1 MTLCNPHCR
10 KNKRI
15 HCCGSSYKGNR
26 PWLSRYPLCGR
37 QHFHLNTSL
46 HKSEPESGH
55 YEWCWTWFGQT
66 VAFLKFLRADHT
78 PMSSLTSGEGGEGSA
93 SMGIGMGAVPL
104 GCTCPCSNTGWKGSD
119 PASGEG
125 AQTLPPQ
132 HLHSWRAS
140 ARDSSVGEALM
151 SCVVGWLYYGMLS
164 CAQFHALLSNQMS
177 LCFSSIGSDHVK
189 FPTFILHLHPSWW
202 SKQYS
207 WRYGYSQVWWAFFII
222 PMSSSLTGLWCF
234 LQKGRTG
241 QELIPLICPHFV
253 SRALV
258 NSLDPHV
265 WYGNRVVCC
274 RAAWNFAF
282 SLTRLGV
289 TAQSCV
295 VPVLLTL

>member
-1 MTLCNPHCR
+1 MLCNPHCR

-66 VAFLKFLRADHT
+66 VALLKFLRADHI

-125 AQTLPPQ
+125 AQTLPPHTYIPGE
-132 HLHSWRAS
+132 HLPGTQVLEKPLCHLLLVECTMVCFHVHSFMLFYQTRCLCAFPQLDLTTWS
-140 ARDSSVGEALM
+140 FPCSFCICILPGGLSSTAEDMDIHRSDG
-151 SCVVGWLYYGMLS
+151 
-164 CAQFHALLSNQMS
+164 H
-177 LCFSSIGSDHVK
+177 FSSFLCLLPSQGCGVSSRRGEQGRNSFHWSVL
-189 FPTFILHLHPSWW
+189 IL
-202 SKQYS
+202 
-207 WRYGYSQVWWAFFII
+207 
-222 PMSSSLTGLWCF
+222 
-234 LQKGRTG
+234 
-241 QELIPLICPHFV
+241 
-253 SRALV
+253 
-258 NSLDPHV
+258 
-265 WYGNRVVCC
+265 
-274 RAAWNFAF
+274 
-282 SLTRLGV
+282 
-289 TAQSCV
+289 
-295 VPVLLTL
+295 